1 MKNNREIMQCFLC
14 RGMTVEKNLL
24 PKSKN
29 TARLF
34 SCDLNRFGYGGFKF
48 MKKIIF
54 LIAGL
59 IFFGG
64 FALNSAALSINFH
77 KTIEPFFGANHGE
90 APPVPNHIQPFNTSM
105 DMEEGPVSD
114 EIVRERYQK
123 IKDSEVTKHQ
133 GLSISKIRSLFH
145 LTNTNKVA
153 GLDYVSK
160 YDPTEALGFCFG
172 RSMAAHLI
180 ASKMGLPENDI
191 RKLFVIGDLRSGYDP
206 EWRFHVTTLVKGD
219 DGDWYAI
226 DPVMYRP
233 LRMDGWLRN
242 LQRIWDRNKKA
253 TFYITRPDAIMPD
266 LNFVPDI
273 EKETGENII
282 ELSFDPLK
290 NQGFDKKDIPGNIAK
305 VFELSDEA
313 VYKYFS
319 DATEKE
325 NRFDFTQVTVNG
337 ASLDY
342 HNYFADL
349 TQNILSSPAE
359 ISGYAQASF
368 TYSAPS
374 IEMDMPVRK
383 NLGSMK
389 LHLFK

>member
-1 MKNNREIMQCFLC
+1 
-14 RGMTVEKNLL
+14 
-24 PKSKN
+24 
-29 TARLF
+29 
-34 SCDLNRFGYGGFKF
+34 

-54 LIAGL
+54 LITGL

-77 KTIEPFFGANHGE
+77 KTIEPFFGVNHGE
-90 APPVPNHIQPFNTSM
+90 VPSVSNHIQPFNTST

-114 EIVRERYQK
+114 EIVRERYNR

-133 GLSISKIRSLFH
+133 GFSISKIHSLFH

-153 GLDYVSK
+153 GLEYVYK

-180 ASKMGLPENDI
+180 ALKMGLSENNI
-191 RKLFVIGDLRSGYDP
+191 KKLFVIGDLRSGLNP

-219 DGDWYAI
+219 DNDWYAI

-253 TFYITRPDAIMPD
+253 TFYITPPDAIMPD
-266 LNFVPDI
+266 LSIVPDI

-282 ELSFDPLK
+282 ELSFDPLNK
-290 NQGFDKKDIPGNIAK
+290 PGFDKKNISGNIAK
-305 VFELSDEA
+305 VFEISEEA
-313 VYKYFS
+313 NYKYFS
-319 DATEKE
+319 DTGERE
-325 NRFDFTQVTVNG
+325 NRFNFTHITVNG

-359 ISGYAQASF
+359 ISEFIQASF

-374 IEMDMPVRK
+374 MDMDMPVRK
-383 NLGSMK
+383 DLGSMK